1 MCDPLNSNC
10 PTENPTG
17 PAFADAKTEEGAT
30 HVSSM
35 DILQAN
41 LSMTGALL
49 TATAYF
55 AYSQFMASKVSDYTT
70 KRDAYKLLDNSKPDY
85 WSYANMTKG
94 FGMLALYGIAWVAQV
109 LATAGVAVEVNKMV
123 QEWGFMGLG
132 TILGTVYSIFIAL
145 AYNYCKTSWTTSNST
160 QTYQA
165 MAQLEWEYSGYLV
178 VNTMI
183 WGAYASHLKVWNH
196 FEHLKKEAEKS
207 E

>member
-1 MCDPLNSNC
+1 MCDPFVSDC

-17 PAFADAKTEEGAT
+17 PSYGDAKMEEGVT

-70 KRDAYKLLDNSKPDY
+70 VRDNYKNLDSSKPDY
-85 WSYANMTKG
+85 WSFANMTKG
-94 FGMLALYGIAWVAQV
+94 FGMLALYGIAWLAQL

-132 TILGTVYSIFIAL
+132 TILGTVYSVFIAL
-145 AYNYCKTSWTTSNST
+145 AYNYCKTSWTTTNNT
-160 QTYQA
+160 ATYAA
-165 MAQLEWEYSGYLV
+165 M
-178 VNTMI
+178 
-183 WGAYASHLKVWNH
+183 
-196 FEHLKKEAEKS
+196 
-207 E
+207 